1 MRRTDADGR
10 RTASA
15 IGTAPVNLL
24 LLLSA
29 LLSALTGGASA
40 VRAPVA
46 AHAAA
51 GIVASVQAE
60 VRAARAASRPQQRV
74 PGLAALA
81 DLGVTTVLA
90 LPTVEPLFASRR
102 RE

>member
-1 MRRTDADGR
+1 M
-10 RTASA
+10 
-15 IGTAPVNLL
+15 NLL

-40 VRAPVA
+40 MRAPVA

-51 GIVASVQAE
+51 SVAAAVQAQAQA
-60 VRAARAASRPQQRV
+60 VRGASRPQQ
-74 PGLAALA
+74 ALPQ
-81 DLGVTTVLA
+81 LA
-90 LPTVEPLFASRR
+90 LVAAFGPAPARSLVAIEPLYASRR

>member
-1 MRRTDADGR
+1 M
-10 RTASA
+10 
-15 IGTAPVNLL
+15 NLL

-51 GIVASVQAE
+51 GIVASAQAE
-60 VRAARAASRPQQRV
+60 VRAARAASRPQQGL
-74 PGLAALA
+74 PGLARLA
-81 DLGVTTVLA
+81 IGPRATA
-90 LPTVEPLFASRR
+90 FARIGAEPLYASRR